1 HADTYRRLEDTVPAG
16 ARPAHGIAEAPLEGL
31 RGHVEAVG
39 DPVQVGVVGVHRL
52 TPLVPAMAVHV
63 DPQGIAVREEP
74 VHEAAMTLD
83 DEIGLPEAALY
94 DRVESQ
100 EPGRVN
106 LGAGAIGQPGTK
118 IFHEL
123 GHRDEAMPGLQVGIR
138 ANLVLIRLDVYPPD
152 RRNGPH
158 VAICAQ
164 ETCQTIRRANS

>member
-1 HADTYRRLEDTVPAG
+1 
-16 ARPAHGIAEAPLEGL
+16 
-31 RGHVEAVG
+31 
-39 DPVQVGVVGVHRL
+39 
-52 TPLVPAMAVHV
+52 V

-83 DEIGLPEAALY
+83 DEIGLPEAALD

-138 ANLVLIRLDVYPPD
+138 AESRAHPARRLSARSPEWAPCRDP
-152 RRNGPH
+152 
-158 VAICAQ
+158 
-164 ETCQTIRRANS
+164 RARDLPSHQAS